1 MAGRY
6 AASGRPSMTTPA
18 APSRGGP
25 RHSAALGP
33 RTFSGTPLTVQGVT
47 RDAMAA
53 SSLLGSSI
61 PKGPL
66 AFGIAASHGA
76 AAFTLATNQSG
87 AQVNVE
93 TAMANLEA
101 ISKSRALRAVARN
114 AEGVAPTA
122 DPTTVQSARLLA
134 TGRGPLVSV
143 LGLTAGDLARTVS
156 EFDRYGYTVNRAM
169 VPPRLDAMTKRTYW
183 QTADTTVL
191 GDMPQEDRQA
201 IAAAFE
207 RGVTVWTSV
216 AEVGTKP
223 ANPANAGVTY

>member
-1 MAGRY
+1 M
-6 AASGRPSMTTPA
+6 
-18 APSRGGP
+18 
-25 RHSAALGP
+25 
-33 RTFSGTPLTVQGVT
+33 GTPMTVQGVA

-53 SSLLGSSI
+53 GSLLGTSV

-66 AFGIAASHGA
+66 AFSIAAAHGGH
-76 AAFTLATNQSG
+76 AFDLTVNQAT
-87 AQVNVE
+87 AQVEIE
-93 TAMANLEA
+93 TVLANLDA

-122 DPTTVQSARLLA
+122 DATSIQSPRLLA

-143 LGLTAGDLARTVS
+143 LGLTAGDLAKTVA

-169 VPPRLDAMTKRTYW
+169 VPPRLDPMTKRSYW

-191 GDMPQEDRQA
+191 GDMPQEARQA

-216 AEVGTKP
+216 AEVGT
-223 ANPANAGVTY
+223 NPANSPNSGVSY